1 MYHKMISKNVNI
13 QEEYINKKRIN
24 EIINKM
30 ITLEEKYEDYYIYK
44 DIFTK
49 LYLEISE
56 IDNLN
61 DISQN
66 NIIPTYKLT
75 DIDYKYLDI
84 NKHKNKNKII
94 MDIMKQKEIK

>member
-1 MYHKMISKNVNI
+1 MYHKMISKNANV
-13 QEEYINKKRIN
+13 QQEYINKKRIN

-49 LYLEISE
+49 LYVEISE
-56 IDNLN
+56 IDHLN

-66 NIIPTYKLT
+66 NIIPTYELT
-75 DIDYKYLDI
+75 DIDYKFLDI